1 MAERQALL
9 NAILVRRM
17 HRGRARQTAPALRI
31 LRLQQMPF
39 ARSRTQY
46 FAAGGDLETFR
57 GGLLRFN
64 PFWASH
70 NLIQFLQKERAIYEC
85 GRREA
90 RAISAEIAKLS
101 LRPPA
106 RNPNDQ

>member
-9 NAILVRRM
+9 DAILVRRM

-39 ARSRTQY
+39 ACSRTQY
-46 FAAGGDLETFR
+46 FAAGRNLETF
-57 GGLLRFN
+57 GSGLLCFN

-70 NLIQFLQKERAIYEC
+70 NSIQFLQKERAIYEC
-85 GRREA
+85 GMVEA
-90 RAISAEIAKLS
+90 RGIFS
-101 LRPPA
+101 LNA
-106 RNPNDQ
+106 